1 MGCALISSIM
11 LLSNMKS
18 TNRGKLTSNFRMRCK
33 CSRSFLIGLWE
44 SETFSR
50 WILWEFSEDSELIF
64 FKINS
69 IMINLELLQHSCR
82 SAQRGRFLL
91 QPKPGLW
98 LRDWKTTEARQ
109 SNHPKF
115 KMIFEAQGRLEDCSH
130 ERQCCEKKICVR
142 HKTGL
147 WSKTKVTSPSP
158 HESLTMKFLRSGQC
172 LMPRLWY
179 SQTSQRAPTLL
190 SSSPPDVNLPAG

>member
-33 CSRSFLIGLWE
+33 CSCSFLIGLWD
-44 SETFSR
+44 SETF
-50 WILWEFSEDSELIF
+50 LGEFYENFPKTANWSF
-64 FKINS
+64 FKINT
-69 IMINLELLQHSCR
+69 IMVNLELLQHSFR

-115 KMIFEAQGRLEDCSH
+115 KMIFEAQGRLEDCSR